1 MVKRKAKKNF
11 VEKIISE
18 KFSLGVVMSQMST
31 TSEKHCWRYQPE
43 VFLES
48 IPDDEHNVVH
58 ALQLLTPLPPRYL
71 I

>member
-1 MVKRKAKKNF
+1 M
-11 VEKIISE
+11 

-31 TSEKHCWRYQPE
+31 TSEKHHWRYQPE

-48 IPDDEHNVVH
+48 IPDEEHNVVH

-71 I
+71 SYLESVDSQWG